1 MSFAIGLLC
10 LLAGG
15 AAIWAV
21 KALLRW
27 MTGNNI
33 TGDDV
38 GSAWDCFWA
47 LLEILTWFF

>member
-15 AAIWAV
+15 AAIWMV
-21 KALLRW
+21 VALLRW
-27 MTGNNI
+27 MTGHM

-47 LLEILTWFF
+47 LLEVLTWFF